1 MRLKVD
7 AVDRESGAL
16 APKKLAKL
24 SAALYVQ
31 GFAVLEGLV
40 SPETCDL
47 LAGSVREDVKRIRQR
62 DQLTAHERSTA
73 VGHLQ
78 LGLRRYGQFVSAE
91 VVANPLLESA
101 VAAVLGDG
109 AWLGFYNGN
118 VNCPGS
124 GHQPWHFDRPWSW
137 KTPAEARADSVAW
150 PPPTTTLSCS
160 LALTDITAATGAT
173 EVFPGSH
180 REAAVVDWPRG
191 ERPQNHPDLL
201 DAWGPAVAMEIPKGG
216 VCLRDPRMWHRGVP
230 NRSRVVRPMM
240 ALTYHAARARHW
252 RGLLARDLRGALAA
266 RCEADPTL
274 RLLDDGELGDG
285 RLVFD
290 ESARKAFESSPAGS
304 VDRNARFVAEPQ
316 VVNHFLDAH
325 LRGGARV
332 QNGGEVGPWSHT
344 PAA

>member
-24 SAALYVQ
+24 SAALYEQ

-109 AWLGFYNGN
+109 AWLGFYN
-118 VNCPGS
+118 S
-124 GHQPWHFDRPWSW
+124 HLRKLRWTQ
-137 KTPAEARADSVAW
+137 ADLVAKATKGVAGEGLLVDAVLGMVALGA
-150 PPPTTTLSCS
+150 PTGSCS
-160 LALTDITAATGAT
+160 SLTLTLPEWSSCHPSEFLSVEWRASPTAARRIRFRT
-173 EVFPGSH
+173 
-180 REAAVVDWPRG
+180 
-191 ERPQNHPDLL
+191 
-201 DAWGPAVAMEIPKGG
+201 
-216 VCLRDPRMWHRGVP
+216 C
-230 NRSRVVRPMM
+230 VR
-240 ALTYHAARARHW
+240 
-252 RGLLARDLRGALAA
+252 RGA
-266 RCEADPTL
+266 RE
-274 RLLDDGELGDG
+274 R
-285 RLVFD
+285 
-290 ESARKAFESSPAGS
+290 
-304 VDRNARFVAEPQ
+304 
-316 VVNHFLDAH
+316 
-325 LRGGARV
+325 
-332 QNGGEVGPWSHT
+332 
-344 PAA
+344 